1 MSRLPADQ
9 SRIITACCLAD
20 LNLLAAQRM
29 NGLDTGWTQD
39 LLTWLNAHPG
49 WGVTI
54 VFLVAFFESLVL
66 IGILL
71 PGIVILFGVG
81 TLIGLG
87 LFEMLPIWIAATA
100 GAILGDGLSYALGHR
115 FRGHLLDIWPFS
127 RYPAL
132 MERGTRFFHAH
143 GAKSVVAGRFIGP
156 LRPIIPSVAGM
167 MGMKPSRFLTVDI
180 PACIIWA
187 PSFLLPGMLFGAS
200 LEVAS
205 EYTGRLTVMLVILV
219 AVLWMTWWVMR
230 SVYEPLATRSA
241 RWMRHT
247 IRWSRRHKVLGRVAG
262 PVLDPSRGEVLSV
275 TMMGILLVVVF
286 WGLIMLMLL
295 SPFSTQPKALDQAV
309 QDLALSLRNHLADP
323 VMVAISQLSRWPVPI
338 FSALGLLLWLLGA
351 GRRNAA
357 VHWLIAI
364 GGGGLLHLLLS
375 WSLRTT
381 PQVLQMAEQALHS
394 PSAAMSLS
402 TVVLTFFAVMEAGE
416 LPRKHRQWP
425 YLAAALVLILLGLSR
440 LYLGMEWLSGAL
452 MGIVMGLAWTAVV
465 GIAYRQ
471 RAVKRFSSA
480 TASLIFYGL
489 FLAVFSWQV
498 HEHLWDD
505 LNALKTPTVL
515 QELDRNS
522 WWESGWKTMPMER
535 THLASV
541 ASRSF
546 NAQIAADPARI
557 SALLEQDGWETVP
570 GTDWRWIIQALNPEP
585 DQANLP
591 LLGRAFQG
599 RSEELILRRNLER
612 DGRLLTIRLWDSG
625 FRLTP
630 GEQVLYLGQL
640 SEEVLVQ
647 RLGLFSYWRSTAVD
661 HNRFKPI
668 REPLNSL
675 DQKIV
680 AEELLLIRSS
690 QAD

>member
-1 MSRLPADQ
+1 LE
-9 SRIITACCLAD
+9 
-20 LNLLAAQRM
+20 
-29 NGLDTGWTQD
+29 TGWTQD
-39 LLTWLNAHPG
+39 LLNWLNAHPG
-49 WGVTI
+49 WGFGLVL
-54 VFLVAFFESLVL
+54 LVAFLESLVL

-71 PGIVILFGVG
+71 PGIIILFGVG

-87 LFEMLPIWIAATA
+87 ILEMIPIWVAATI
-100 GAILGDGLSYALGHR
+100 GAFLGDFLSYALGHR

-127 RYPAL
+127 SYPHL

-167 MGMKPSRFLTVDI
+167 MGMKPSRFLAVDI
-180 PACIIWA
+180 PACITWA
-187 PSFLLPGMLFGAS
+187 PTFLIPGMLFGAS

-219 AVLWMTWWVMR
+219 AILWITWWVMR
-230 SVYEPLATRSA
+230 SIYEPLATRSA
-241 RWMRHT
+241 RWMRHA

-262 PVLDPSRGEVLSV
+262 PLLDPTRGEVLSV
-275 TMMGILLVVVF
+275 AMMGILLVVVF
-286 WGLIMLMLL
+286 WGLVMLLFL
-295 SPFSTQPKALDQAV
+295 SPFSAQPEAMDQAV

-323 VMVAISQLSRWPVPI
+323 VMVAISQLSRWPVSI
-338 FSALGLLLWLLGA
+338 FSALALLIWLLGA

-357 VHWLIAI
+357 LHWLIAI

-381 PQVLQMAEQALHS
+381 PQVLEMARQTLHS

-416 LPRKHRQWP
+416 LPRKQRQWP
-425 YLAAALVLILLGLSR
+425 YLAAALILILLALSR

-452 MGIVMGLAWTAVV
+452 MGIAMGLGWTAIV

-471 RAVKRFSSA
+471 RAVRRFSGA
-480 TASLIFYGL
+480 AASLIFYGS
-489 FLAVFSWQV
+489 FLALFSWQV
-498 HEHLWDD
+498 QENLRDD
-505 LNALKTPTVL
+505 LTALKAPTVL
-515 QELDRNS
+515 QQIDRS
-522 WWESGWKTMPMER
+522 VWWETGWKNMPMER
-535 THLASV
+535 TQLTSV
-541 ASRSF
+541 ASRNF
-546 NAQIAADPARI
+546 NAQIAADPTQI
-557 SALLEQDGWETVP
+557 STLLEQAGWESVP
-570 GTDWRWIIQALNPEP
+570 DTDWRWIIQALNPRP

-599 RSEELILRRNLER
+599 RSEELLLRRNLEP

-625 FRLTP
+625 VRLAP
-630 GEQVLYLGQL
+630 GGQVLYLGQL
-640 SEEVLVQ
+640 SREVLVQ

-661 HNRFKPI
+661 RSQFRPLRKPL
-668 REPLNSL
+668 ESL
-675 DQKIV
+675 DQKLV
-680 AEELLLIRSS
+680 DEKLLLIRAP

>member
-1 MSRLPADQ
+1 
-9 SRIITACCLAD
+9 
-20 LNLLAAQRM
+20 
-29 NGLDTGWTQD
+29 LDTGLTQD
-39 LLTWLNAHPG
+39 LLNWLNVHPG
-49 WGVTI
+49 WGFVI

-87 LFEMLPIWIAATA
+87 LLELVPIWFAATT
-100 GAILGDGLSYALGHR
+100 GAFLGDSLSYALGHR

-132 MERGTRFFHAH
+132 MERGTRFFNAH

-167 MGMKPSRFLTVDI
+167 MGMKPSRFLAVDI
-180 PACIIWA
+180 PACITWA

-219 AVLWMTWWVMR
+219 AILWITWWVIR
-230 SVYEPLATRSA
+230 SIYEPLATRSA
-241 RWMRHT
+241 RWMRHA
-247 IRWSRRHKVLGRVAG
+247 IRWFRRHKLLGRLAG

-275 TMMGILLVVVF
+275 TMMGILLVVIF
-286 WGLIMLMLL
+286 WGLVMLLFL
-295 SPFSTQPKALDQAV
+295 SPFAAQPKALDQAV

-323 VMVAISQLSRWPVPI
+323 VMVAISQLSRWPVSI
-338 FSALGLLLWLLGA
+338 FSALALLLWLLGA

-357 VHWLIAI
+357 LHWLIAI
-364 GGGGLLHLLLS
+364 GGGGLLHFLLS

-381 PQVLQMAEQALHS
+381 PQVLEMADQAIHS

-416 LPRKHRQWP
+416 LLRKHRQWP
-425 YLAAALVLILLGLSR
+425 YLAAALVLILLALSR

-452 MGIVMGLAWTAVV
+452 MGIAMGLAWTAIV

-471 RAVKRFSSA
+471 RAVRRFSGA
-480 TASLIFYGL
+480 TASLIFYGS
-489 FLAVFSWQV
+489 FLALFIWQV
-498 HEHLWDD
+498 NEHLSDD
-505 LNALKTPTVL
+505 LTSLKAPTVL
-515 QELDRNS
+515 QEMDRDA
-522 WWESGWKTMPMER
+522 WWESDWRSLPMER
-535 THLASV
+535 TRLSSV
-541 ASRSF
+541 ASRNF
-546 NAQIAADPARI
+546 NAQIAADPAQL
-557 SALLEQDGWETVP
+557 SALLVRAGWESTP
-570 GTDWRWIIQALNPEP
+570 DTDWRWIIQALNPEP
-585 DQANLP
+585 DQASLP

-599 RSEELILRRNLER
+599 RSEELLLRRNLEQE
-612 DGRLLTIRLWDSG
+612 GRLLTIRLWDSG
-625 FRLTP
+625 VRLVP

-640 SEEVLVQ
+640 SEEVLEQ
-647 RLGLFSYWRSTAVD
+647 RFGLYSYWRSTAAD
-661 HNRFKPI
+661 HRQFNPI
-668 REPLNSL
+668 REPLESL
-675 DQKIV
+675 DQKLV
-680 AEELLLIRSS
+680 ADKLLLIRQP

>member
-1 MSRLPADQ
+1 METS
-9 SRIITACCLAD
+9 
-20 LNLLAAQRM
+20 
-29 NGLDTGWTQD
+29 WTQE
-39 LLTWLNAHPG
+39 LIAWLNAHPG
-49 WGVTI
+49 WGFSI

-87 LFEMLPIWIAATA
+87 MLELIPIWVAATA
-100 GAILGDGLSYALGHR
+100 GAFLGDSLSYFLGHR

-167 MGMKPSRFLTVDI
+167 MGMKPSRFLAVDI
-180 PACIIWA
+180 PACITWA
-187 PSFLLPGMLFGAS
+187 PSFLIPGMLFGAS

-205 EYTGRLTVMLVILV
+205 EYIGRLTVMLVISL
-219 AVLWMTWWVMR
+219 AILWMTWWTMR
-230 SVYEPLATRSA
+230 SLYEPLATRSA
-241 RWMRHT
+241 RWMRHA
-247 IRWSRRHKVLGRVAG
+247 IRWSRRHKILGRVAG

-275 TMMGILLVVVF
+275 SMMGILLVVVF
-286 WGLIMLMLL
+286 WGLVMLLFL
-295 SPFSTQPKALDQAV
+295 SPFSAQPKAVDQAV

-323 VMVAISQLSRWPVPI
+323 LMVAISQLSRWPVSI
-338 FSALGLLLWLLGA
+338 FSAFALLLWLLGA

-357 VHWLIAI
+357 LHWLIAI

-375 WSLRTT
+375 WSLRAT
-381 PQVLQMAEQALHS
+381 PQVLEMTDQTLRG

-416 LPRKHRQWP
+416 LRRKHRQWP
-425 YLAAALVLILLGLSR
+425 YLAAALILILLGLSR

-452 MGIVMGLAWTAVV
+452 MGIVMGLAWTAIV

-471 RAVKRFSSA
+471 RAVRRFSSA
-480 TASLIFYGL
+480 TASLIFYGS
-489 FLAVFSWQV
+489 FLALFSWQV
-498 HEHLWDD
+498 QEHLRDD
-505 LNALKTPTVL
+505 LVALEAPTVL
-515 QELDRNS
+515 QEMGRDS
-522 WWESGWKTMPMER
+522 WWEADWKNMPMER
-535 THLASV
+535 TRLSSV
-541 ASRSF
+541 SSRNF
-546 NAQIAADPARI
+546 NAQIAVEPDQI
-557 SALLEQDGWETVP
+557 SSLLERAGWESVP
-570 GTDWRWIIQALNPEP
+570 KTDWRWIIQALNPEP
-585 DQANLP
+585 DQASLP

-599 RSEELILRRNLER
+599 RSEVLLLRRNLEP

-625 FRLTP
+625 VRLVP
-630 GEQVLYLGQL
+630 GGQVLYLGQL

-647 RLGLFSYWRSTAVD
+647 RFGLFSFWRSTAVD
-661 HNRFKPI
+661 GSQFGPV
-668 REPLNSL
+668 REPLESL
-675 DQKIV
+675 DQKLV
-680 AEELLLIRSS
+680 AEKLLLIRTTP
-690 QAD
+690 